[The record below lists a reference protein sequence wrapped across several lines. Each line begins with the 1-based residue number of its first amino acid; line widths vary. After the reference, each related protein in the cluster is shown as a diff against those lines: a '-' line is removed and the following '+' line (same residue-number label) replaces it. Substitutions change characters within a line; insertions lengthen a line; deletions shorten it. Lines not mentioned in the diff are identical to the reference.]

1 MDCKAV
7 LWDLDG
13 TIIDS
18 GFTHYRSWEIVMKPF
33 GVNLTYEMF
42 KPLFGMNNESTMNSI
57 LGRAVSSEELEQITH
72 QKEVTYR
79 AELHGKIEL
88 LPGVRT
94 WLEYIHSYGL
104 KQGMAT
110 SAPRENIDQVVDA
123 VGIRSLFDVI
133 VPGFGHP
140 SKPDP
145 WVFLQSS
152 SRLGVAPNQCIII
165 EDSVAGVQAAKSAGG
180 YCLAVTTTNPAK
192 LLYENGADRV
202 VDRLDLLEPAE
213 FFSEILSP

>member
-18 GFTHYRSWEIVMKPF
+18 GFTHYRSWEIVMKPY

-42 KPLFGMNNESTMNSI
+42 RPLFGMNNESTMNSI
-57 LGRAVSSEELEQITH
+57 LGRAVTSEEMEQITQ
-72 QKEVTYR
+72 QKEATYR
-79 AELHGKIEL
+79 AELHGNIEL

-94 WLEYIHSYGL
+94 WLEYVHLLGL

-110 SAPRENIDQVVDA
+110 SAPLENIDQVVDA

-145 WVFLQSS
+145 WVFLQTSA
-152 SRLGVAPNQCIII
+152 RLGVAPDQCIII

-180 YCLAVTTTNPAK
+180 FCLAVTTTNTAQ
-192 LLYENGADRV
+192 LLYKNGADRV
-202 VDRLDLLEPAE
+202 VDRLDMLDPVKFFAE
-213 FFSEILSP
+213 CN